1 MNIKEAIEDLESI
14 LKNME
19 LNHKTNVILYNDD
32 KEAFETIVKYFK
44 DKSISNINIEKKI
57 KDKIESNKQSLIG
70 MKKSDLKR
78 LITYENEVLKS
89 LLEEDS
95 MSIEEDL
102 KILQEFT
109 ELDRKLRN
117 YKVES
122 DYDNFC
128 ERRCVAIDHI
138 LAEREEDKK
147 KIAELEEENRI
158 FKDSNVLVNRYFKLK
173 DNSIPVQ
180 KVKDLLTEIQE
191 EYNEVQEQFDCIW
204 NKKSKDD
211 YDRYKLQEFST
222 MQQQLGF
229 FIGKLEELLE
239 EK

>member
-95 MSIEEDL
+95 MSIEEDI
-102 KILQEFT
+102 KILNEYINI
-109 ELDRKLRN
+109 DRKMRN
-117 YKVES
+117 NNQES
-122 DYDNFC
+122 DYDKFC
-128 ERRCVAIDHI
+128 ERQCIAIENL

-147 KIAELEEENRI
+147 EIE
-158 FKDSNVLVNRYFKLK
+158 KLK
-173 DNSIPVQ
+173 EEVETHTYLIFTPIEEALKDYIPKQ
-180 KVKDLLTEIQE
+180 KVKDLKESIVLEPTIVGGRRNAKTL
-191 EYNEVQEQFDCIW
+191 EYGI
-204 NKKSKDD
+204 
-211 YDRYKLQEFST
+211 KL
-222 MQQQLGF
+222 
-229 FIGKLEELLE
+229 GKIKACEELLE

>member
-1 MNIKEAIEDLESI
+1 MDIEEINLLKKFNPGDEYTERIKSAIEHL
-14 LKNME
+14 
-19 LNHKTNVILYNDD
+19 
-32 KEAFETIVKYFK
+32 
-44 DKSISNINIEKKI
+44 
-57 KDKIESNKQSLIG
+57 
-70 MKKSDLKR
+70 
-78 LITYENEVLKS
+78 
-89 LLEEDS
+89 
-95 MSIEEDL
+95 
-102 KILQEFT
+102 
-109 ELDRKLRN
+109 
-117 YKVES
+117 
-122 DYDNFC
+122 
-128 ERRCVAIDHI
+128 

-147 KIAELEEENRI
+147 RIKELEEENRI